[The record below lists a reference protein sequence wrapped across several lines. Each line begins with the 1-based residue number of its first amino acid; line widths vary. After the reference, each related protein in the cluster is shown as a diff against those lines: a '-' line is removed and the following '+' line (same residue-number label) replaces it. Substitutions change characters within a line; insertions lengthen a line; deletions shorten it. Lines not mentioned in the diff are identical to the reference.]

1 MKFRKVII
9 KQTSKDSI
17 PDIQDYG
24 DGRYFVE
31 SEGSR
36 KTSQAKV
43 KLIYPGC
50 GKITV
55 NGKSFS
61 KYFFIPR
68 AREIVVAPFSLT
80 GYQRIFDLEAQVTN
94 PLQVLY
100 KKNHKV
106 ECESQVSDADSTNQQ
121 TRTASAVAIRLAV
134 SRALTAFLD
143 SHRIE
148 VLRQA
153 GLLAYDIRNHERKKP
168 GQPGAR
174 KKATW
179 KKR

>member
-1 MKFRKVII
+1 M
-9 KQTSKDSI
+9 
-17 PDIQDYG
+17 
-24 DGRYFVE
+24 
-31 SEGSR
+31 
-36 KTSQAKV
+36 

-68 AREIVVAPFSLT
+68 ARFESSILALFLHQLICREIVVAPFSLT

-148 VLRQA
+148 VLRQ
-153 GLLAYDIRNHERKKP
+153 GNSLLKLLKV
-168 GQPGAR
+168 
-174 KKATW
+174 
-179 KKR
+179 